1 MVVKIHFNIDDVG
14 YASAAAA
21 GLDGGS
27 TNPTGASANTKSK
40 FGIYT
45 FDGNSSNRTMS
56 HGLGQQPDFMI
67 CRKKSTSGNAWVV
80 WHSGIA
86 NTEYLLLNSTA
97 AKGSLMLHY
106 SIPMLVTVVL
116 FGH

>member
-1 MVVKIHFNIDDVG
+1 MSWSWKAGGSKNTFNIDDVG

-27 TNPTGASANTKSK
+27 TNPTGASVNTKSK

-67 CRKKSTSGNAWVV
+67 CKKNQHLEILGWF
-80 WHSGIA
+80 G
-86 NTEYLLLNSTA
+86 
-97 AKGSLMLHY
+97 
-106 SIPMLVTVVL
+106 TVVL
-116 FGH
+116 LILNTYY